1 MTIVS
6 FPNGARFDRQPL
18 RDERVDDRRSDA
30 YWRRLREPDAL
41 VALDLADI
49 ARAPR
54 RAPVID
60 IGCGDGAFVRRCASA
75 RIDAVGVEAF
85 AESARLAGE
94 RGAAA
99 VQGAGQQLP
108 FATASID
115 VARSKEVLEH
125 VAEPLRMTREIRRI
139 LRPGGLFL
147 CYVPTQWS
155 TLYPFPANFWDD
167 YTHVRP
173 FSRVG
178 LGRLLEDAGFDGIRI
193 TGYTPPLRPWQRPVS
208 AMASRVAPFLWRA
221 LAVRP

>member
-6 FPNGARFDRQPL
+6 FPNGARLDRPR
-18 RDERVDDRRSDA
+18 RDARIDDRAGDT
-30 YWRRLREPDAL
+30 YWRRLREPEAL
-41 VALDLADI
+41 VALDLADVKRI
-49 ARAPR
+49 PR
-54 RAPVID
+54 IAPVID
-60 IGCGDGAFVRRCASA
+60 VGCGDGAFVRRCLRAG
-75 RIDAVGVEAF
+75 IDAVGVEAF
-85 AESARLAGE
+85 AEPARLAGE
-94 RGAAA
+94 RGAVA

-115 VARSKEVLEH
+115 VVRSKEVLEH
-125 VAEPLRMTREIRRI
+125 VAEPLRMTREIRRV

-178 LGRLLEDAGFDGIRI
+178 LGRLLEDAGFDRISI
-193 TGYTPPLRPWQRPVS
+193 TGYTPPLRSWQRPVS
-208 AMASRVAPFLWRA
+208 AVASRVAPFLWRA